1 MNDNTTLSPT
11 PDEKWSLAHLGE
23 FCVQRF
29 GKMAS
34 DAWWIGKA
42 MRLAKEK
49 AGGKFK
55 AWKLKHGFSDSMA
68 SRYMRL
74 CEAYKSPELLEG
86 KRIYPA
92 LEEAGI
98 PTRSSKSESALA
110 APLSVSHMEDAST
123 EAALSWAI
131 PDDADEELP
140 QCSSVDGPISEPCPV
155 AALREHV
162 EVALPFAIEQLIQAI
177 DKSITSERSLDDGC
191 VVGGNRKVAEIA
203 IGRSQEK
210 DRRTRSTL
218 AR

>member
-1 MNDNTTLSPT
+1 MDDNTMLTPT

-55 AWKLKHGFSDSMA
+55 AWKLEHGFSDSMA

-86 KRIYPA
+86 KRIYPRS
-92 LEEAGI
+92 
-98 PTRSSKSESALA
+98 TRPAF
-110 APLSVSHMEDAST
+110 
-123 EAALSWAI
+123 
-131 PDDADEELP
+131 
-140 QCSSVDGPISEPCPV
+140 
-155 AALREHV
+155 R
-162 EVALPFAIEQLIQAI
+162 
-177 DKSITSERSLDDGC
+177 LDH
-191 VVGGNRKVAEIA
+191 
-203 IGRSQEK
+203 RSQNL
-210 DRRTRSTL
+210 RWPHRSACLTWRTRVPRRRL
-218 AR
+218 AGPYRMTQMKSCPSARMWTDP